1 MAAGDPFK
9 RYIMTTQEQIKQVA
23 DEIAA
28 APPAIASAWTAF
40 LAIQKQ
46 ISAGSPLS
54 LNLMQVVNDDPRFL
68 AAIEYVAPLVGKLA
82 ALIILEQTETLTH

>member
-1 MAAGDPFK
+1 MKFSNE
-9 RYIMTTQEQIKQVA
+9 IQQVA
-23 DEIAA
+23 DEIDA
-28 APPAIASAWTAF
+28 APPRITSAWTAF

-68 AAIEYVAPLVGKLA
+68 AAIDYVAPLIGKLA

>member
-1 MAAGDPFK
+1 MKLSDE
-9 RYIMTTQEQIKQVA
+9 IQQVA

-40 LAIQKQ
+40 VAIEKQ
-46 ISAGSPLS
+46 ISDGSPLS
-54 LNLMQVVNDDPRFL
+54 LNLMQVVNDEPRFL
-68 AAIEYVAPLVGKLA
+68 AAVEYMTPRIGKLA